1 MSTNTLSW
9 GRLGI
14 MKCRNRSCV
23 FPAMGGSEWC
33 RMHGYMGEPIG
44 EEIDEVRTV
53 VEEAFAKF
61 SGTLYEQW
69 AMADAQE
76 FRG

>member
-1 MSTNTLSW
+1 
-9 GRLGI
+9 
-14 MKCRNRSCV
+14 
-23 FPAMGGSEWC
+23 
-33 RMHGYMGEPIG
+33 MHGYMGEPIG